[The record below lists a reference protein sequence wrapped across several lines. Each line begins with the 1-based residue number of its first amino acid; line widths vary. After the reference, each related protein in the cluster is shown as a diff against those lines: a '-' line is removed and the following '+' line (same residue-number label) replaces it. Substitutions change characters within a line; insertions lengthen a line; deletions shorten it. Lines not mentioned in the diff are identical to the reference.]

1 MDKPDISVIIP
12 VYNVK
17 NYLRRCVSSV
27 LSQRGPSLEV
37 LLVDDGSTDGSGAL
51 CDAIAAEDARV
62 TVIHK
67 PNGGLSSARN
77 AGLDRAAGSYISF
90 VDSDDFLEPDAYR
103 DMLHL
108 AQKFGTKLVCGGRY
122 DVDSESGEKVIG
134 LCPEREAILSGE
146 NLVRRIFTWN
156 RVDTS
161 ACDKLFQRELFDG
174 LRFPEGVVCE
184 DVPVVYRACLRSGS
198 AGMLPRPVYNYSHR
212 PDSIT
217 TTAVSEKSFH
227 FAAHT
232 RRILEDIQKSTPQ
245 LLPEARY
252 YYVRSLAHP
261 MQLCIVTGTR
271 REFRALYDQCRQELT
286 GQLSF
291 LRTSPLF
298 PKKERRL
305 YTLLALG
312 LYEPAW
318 RFHCLLKNRK

>member
-62 TVIHK
+62 AVIHK

-122 DVDSESGEKVIG
+122 DVDSESGERVIG

-261 MQLCIVTGTR
+261 MQLCIIAGVQKEYAQEYDRCR
-271 REFRALYDQCRQELT
+271 RELRK
-286 GQLSF
+286 QLSF
-291 LRTSPLF
+291 LRKSPPVFQKRAEALYPFGPEPLRPCLVCPLF
-298 PKKERRL
+298 R
-305 YTLLALG
+305 
-312 LYEPAW
+312 
-318 RFHCLLKNRK
+318 